1 MTTYITSKDYDRLYD
16 LVNSGMRILCFTTHP
31 NYGKQPAQ
39 VLYLPEYEAFS
50 IGAFSAHHCRIARTR
65 EEFIEHCK
73 ATELEFIDPASQQEN
88 RKVIVYYK
96 DLLKEIPGGA
106 DILWEERSVV
116 SQTFECCGECM
127 HEEWGDNETP
137 LNALF
142 RLYKRVRMAAILD
155 ADD

>member
-1 MTTYITSKDYDRLYD
+1 MHFQ
-16 LVNSGMRILCFTTHP
+16 RIIVGLHVR
-31 NYGKQPAQ
+31 GKNLLNIVRQ
-39 VLYLPEYEAFS
+39 LNWNLS
-50 IGAFSAHHCRIARTR
+50 IQQ
-65 EEFIEHCK
+65 
-73 ATELEFIDPASQQEN
+73 ASREN

>member
-31 NYGKQPAQ
+31 DYGKQPAQ
-39 VLYLPEYEAFS
+39 VLYLPEYEALS
-50 IGAFSAHHCRIARTR
+50 IGA
-65 EEFIEHCK
+65 FIEHCK
-73 ATELEFIDPASQQEN
+73 AAKLEFIDPASQQEN
-88 RKVIVYYK
+88 HKVIVSYE

-116 SQTFECCGECM
+116 SRTFECSGEAM
-127 HEEWGDNETP
+127 HEEWGDDETP

-142 RLYKRVRMAAILD
+142 RLYKRVRMATILD